1 MPDPHPHPPVAARE
15 RVRHARIPSPEERAA
30 QLLAMEREVTREE
43 RRDVARTLVACALY
57 CLSGVALMSWAVH
70 TTDLRYA
77 GIAFWG
83 GLAFGNAG
91 ILLTLAGAYRRSLER

>member
-1 MPDPHPHPPVAARE
+1 MPDPHRPAAAPATD
-15 RVRHARIPSPEERAA
+15 RVQHARIPTPEERAA
-30 QLLAMEREVTREE
+30 QLLAMEREAMREE
-43 RRDVARTLVACALY
+43 RRDAARTLVACALY
-57 CLSGVALMSWAVH
+57 CVSGVALMSWAVH

-83 GLAFGNAG
+83 GLAFGNGG